1 MIQPSDRSITE
12 TTKTKIEESATLVT
26 YWFKPAGPF
35 LMRGSKHIGQH
46 SSSVSD
52 VDTSASLFTVLA
64 GSWHER
70 IYEMA
75 IE

>member
-12 TTKTKIEESATLVT
+12 KTKTKIEESATLVT

-52 VDTSASLFTVLA
+52 VDTPASLFTVLA
-64 GSWHER
+64 GS
-70 IYEMA
+70 
-75 IE
+75 